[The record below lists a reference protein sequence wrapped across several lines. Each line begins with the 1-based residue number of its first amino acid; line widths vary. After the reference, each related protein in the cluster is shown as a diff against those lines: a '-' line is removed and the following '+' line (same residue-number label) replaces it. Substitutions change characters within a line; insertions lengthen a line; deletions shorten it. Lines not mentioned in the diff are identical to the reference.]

1 MNIEEEKEKET
12 ITVEPIEDP
21 VRKPEP
27 VEAPEAVRTAEPLEV
42 RAFAGS

>member
-1 MNIEEEKEKET
+1 
-12 ITVEPIEDP
+12 VEPIEDP

-27 VEAPEAVRTAEPLEV
+27 VEAPEPVRTAEPLEV